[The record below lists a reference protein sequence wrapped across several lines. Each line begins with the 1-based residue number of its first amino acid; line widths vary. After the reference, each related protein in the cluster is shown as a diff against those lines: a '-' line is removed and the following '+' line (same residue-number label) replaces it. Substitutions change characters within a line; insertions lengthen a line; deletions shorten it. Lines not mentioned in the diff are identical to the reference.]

1 MKSLLLFIPAV
12 AMLFSSCSSMSFGY
26 DYDRNSDFASYKTYQ
41 ISEDSYEL
49 PVDELNLDRIIRAVE
64 AEMQTEGFTKSDNP
78 DVYIDLQVKAHE
90 EIQANATSSGVYG
103 GRYYYGGG
111 FTTTDITYT
120 KYVVGTLFVNMV
132 DAKTEKIVWQG
143 RATKTIDENVS
154 PEKREANI
162 NYAVR
167 GIFTKY
173 PPIIRK

>member
-1 MKSLLLFIPAV
+1 MKKLLFAIPV
-12 AMLFSSCSSMSFGY
+12 LGLLFSSCSSISFGY
-26 DYDRNSDFASYKTYQ
+26 DYDRNSEFAGYKTYK
-41 ISEDSYEL
+41 ISEDSYQL
-49 PVDELNLDRIIRAVE
+49 PVDELNRDRIIRAVE
-64 AEMQTEGFTKSDNP
+64 TEMGNEGFTKSDSP
-78 DVYIDLQVKAHE
+78 DVIIDIQIKAHE
-90 EIQANATSSGVYG
+90 EVQANATSSGVYG

-132 DAKTEKIVWQG
+132 DAKTEKIAWQG
-143 RATKTIDENVS
+143 RATKTLEENLS

-173 PPIIRK
+173 PPYIRK

>member
-1 MKSLLLFIPAV
+1 MKVFIPLLYQFLLFT
-12 AMLFSSCSSMSFGY
+12 SCSTINFGY
-26 DYDRNSDFASYKTYQ
+26 DYDRNSNFTAYKSYKM
-41 ISEDSYEL
+41 SEDSYKL
-49 PVDELNLDRIIRAVE
+49 PVDELNRDRIIRAVE
-64 AEMQTEGFTKSDNP
+64 TELNNEGFTKSDNP
-78 DVYIDLQVKAHE
+78 DVIIDIQIKAHE
-90 EIQANATSSGVYG
+90 EVQANATSSGVYG

-143 RATKTIDENVS
+143 RATKTLEENLS
-154 PEKREANI
+154 PQKREANI

-173 PPIIRK
+173 PPYIRK